1 MNTLVELTE
10 TELRDEAF
18 RISNIE
24 EFYNIAVSDMYVDD
38 LGLADFVSLS
48 KFIKNVENYTVA
60 QIKYILDTAVTMVT
74 E

>member
-24 EFYNIAVSDMYVDD
+24 TFYNIVSSDMYTDD
-38 LGLADFVSLS
+38 LSLAELVSLS
-48 KFIKNVENYTVA
+48 NFIRNAENYTVA
-60 QIKYILDTAVTMVT
+60 QIKYILDTAITMVT